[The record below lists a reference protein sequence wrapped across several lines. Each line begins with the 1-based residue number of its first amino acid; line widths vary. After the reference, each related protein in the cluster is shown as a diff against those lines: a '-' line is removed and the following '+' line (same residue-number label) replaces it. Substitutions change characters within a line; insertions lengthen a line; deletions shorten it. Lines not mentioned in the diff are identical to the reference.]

1 MRQSHVIDNIFADAI
16 FQLEKEWK
24 DHTYGDDLLHVRSG
38 EDVPVVAPE
47 TSVGN
52 ENVVVGE
59 EEDLSAL
66 LAECREE
73 FRPEESEEEEEDLSA
88 LLAECREEFRPEEP
102 EEEEEDLS
110 ALLAECREEF
120 RPEEPEEEEEDLS
133 ALLAECREE
142 FRPEES
148 EEEEED
154 LSALLAECREEFRP
168 EESEEEEEDLSALL
182 AECREEFR
190 PEEPEEEEEDL
201 SALLAEC
208 REEFRPEE
216 PEEEDED
223 LSALLAECRE
233 EFRPEES
240 EEEEEDLSA
249 LLAECREE
257 FRPEES
263 EEEEEDLSALLA
275 ECREEFRPEE
285 PEEEE
290 EDLSALLAEC
300 REEFR
305 PEEHEEE
312 EGELSGLI
320 SGSDSLDEIMTEYED
335 ILDQLPGS
343 DNDFSTG
350 DMFDNSEDDLA
361 DLLET
366 LDDDENNNDA
376 ISISDEYDFDDS
388 IASDEDEM
396 SDLLEGL
403 DSENSFNNSDSER
416 DVTTDGRLELL
427 DGLVGDSFAGN
438 DLSFKG
444 DVENIDNASKNDDN
458 IWITANHEDSD
469 LMGGWIEQDSS
480 DDENIEINDDNDF
493 LEPEENIVTDKNDD
507 EMLDIENDSSDFD
520 SDEDLDSLLEDLTTD
535 SSFSGHDDDDEDELV
550 DALNEAISSLEEN
563 SDSLDSGSI
572 GDLMES
578 AFDIDSEFD
587 TEQEE
592 AAAAEISEPGLNAFD
607 FGDEDH
613 LVEIDTSEL
622 DDEVSTGEQSSDFFD
637 ELDHE
642 IDALVEETIHD
653 VEENGFD
660 SELYDDSDIG
670 DNENNDDN
678 VNDDDDFVVGVQTV
692 PVPKSSVD
700 LSEDMDDI
708 DDEDVDQMLI
718 DMGFGG
724 DGLLHNKF
732 GANKEKLLSHL
743 ISRFEYLARKKLDSF
758 PEAQAEIVK
767 SINLKI
773 EIDLKFGE
781 FLTDGEDDS
790 LFNLDV

>member
-1 MRQSHVIDNIFADAI
+1 MLAECREEFRPEEPEED
-16 FQLEKEWK
+16 EE
-24 DHTYGDDLLHVRSG
+24 DLSALLAECREEFRPDEPEEEE
-38 EDVPVVAPE
+38 EDLSALLAECREEFRPE
-47 TSVGN
+47 EPEEEEEDLSALLA
-52 ENVVVGE
+52 ECREEFRPEEPEEE

-73 FRPEESEEEEEDLSA
+73 FRPEESEEDEEDLSALLAECREEFRPEESEEDEEDLSA

-168 EESEEEEEDLSALL
+168 EESEEEEG
-182 AECREEFR
+182 
-190 PEEPEEEEEDL
+190 
-201 SALLAEC
+201 
-208 REEFRPEE
+208 
-216 PEEEDED
+216 
-223 LSALLAECRE
+223 
-233 EFRPEES
+233 
-240 EEEEEDLSA
+240 
-249 LLAECREE
+249 
-257 FRPEES
+257 
-263 EEEEEDLSALLA
+263 
-275 ECREEFRPEE
+275 
-285 PEEEE
+285 
-290 EDLSALLAEC
+290 
-300 REEFR
+300 
-305 PEEHEEE
+305 
-312 EGELSGLI
+312 GELSGLI

-335 ILDQLPGS
+335 ILDQLPDS

-366 LDDDENNNDA
+366 LDDDEKNNDA

-403 DSENSFNNSDSER
+403 DSENSFNNSDSEI

-480 DDENIEINDDNDF
+480 DDENIEINDDKDF
-493 LEPEENIVTDKNDD
+493 LEPEEKIVTDKNDD

-660 SELYDDSDIG
+660 SELYDDSDTG